1 MTHAQTDTHTQ
12 SALAVA
18 SEKPLATTATFI
30 SGVDASGQS
39 LAGQPVAVN
48 AWRPSV
54 VTRAVRR
61 TEYSLKG
68 QQQLAQTVQEDLSA
82 VQSFLSNCQLLSPLQ
97 ALQFALVRVTR

>member
-1 MTHAQTDTHTQ
+1 MTHAQPDTHTT
-12 SALAVA
+12 SALNCP
-18 SEKPLATTATFI
+18 SDKPLETTARFI
-30 SGVDASGQS
+30 SGVDTSGQS
-39 LAGQPVAVN
+39 LAGQPIAVHT
-48 AWRPSV
+48 WRPSV